1 MNNYVH
7 INFKLRLRPDLIP
20 DVHMEV
26 RYKSSIIDFS
36 QLSIGVFLA
45 DMRHVLNNEIKVI
58 CS

>member
-7 INFKLRLRPDLIP
+7 INFKLRLRPDLSP

-45 DMRHVLNNEIKVI
+45 DIQA
-58 CS
+58 CAQ

>member
-45 DMRHVLNNEIKVI
+45 DIRADQHYD
-58 CS
+58 